1 MLSKITRIPFS
12 LSKTVYIY
20 FALLLL
26 LVPIRLLFAAAVS
39 AAIHELFHIAAICF
53 MGIQIHSI
61 HIGVRGAR
69 IHTEPMTGKEE
80 LLCSLAGP
88 LSGFLLLFLFRRMPV
103 IALTGAIQSLYNLLP
118 LYPTDGGRAL
128 QCCAKL
134 ILPHGAADKMIY
146 TAEIITL
153 SAVMALGVY
162 GSVWLRLGIL
172 PAALAVSLLLQ
183 SAKQK

>member
-1 MLSKITRIPFS
+1 
-12 LSKTVYIY
+12 
-20 FALLLL
+20 
-26 LVPIRLLFAAAVS
+26 
-39 AAIHELFHIAAICF
+39 
-53 MGIQIHSI
+53 
-61 HIGVRGAR
+61 
-69 IHTEPMTGKEE
+69 
-80 LLCSLAGP
+80 
-88 LSGFLLLFLFRRMPV
+88 V